1 MMQFP
6 ALVFFFCARVLRL
19 AAVRPSAVV
28 MQSGNSGQPPDLDEV
43 WRDFNRKVNGLFGRK
58 SGGSG
63 GEGEP
68 PAPDM
73 SGKVILL
80 GLAAVVLVW
89 LSSGFFMVQE
99 GQRGVVLRFG
109 KHHSTVGSGLS
120 WRLPYPIDRHEVL
133 DVTQLRS
140 TEIGRGNTDSN
151 SGLLDSYMLTEDENI
166 VDVRFT
172 VQYNLKN
179 PMDYLFNN
187 VDPDL
192 AVEMAAESAVREVVG
207 GVSMDTVLYKDRESI
222 QQAIAR
228 NIQTQLDKYE
238 SGIEVQNVNISNVQ
252 PPERVQA
259 AFNDAIEAGQDR
271 ERSRNLGLAYANNVI
286 PKAKGKAVRMKEDAL
301 AYKAR
306 TVAEAK
312 GQASRFE
319 AVLSEYQDAPKVTR
333 DRLYLDAMRNVYG
346 RSSKVLVDGDGKG
359 SNMLYLPIDK
369 LMERR
374 SAASAGSAATGAAAS
389 SDAGVTAA
397 SGGAAAASS
406 ESVQQSRR
414 DSARSRSRNR

>member
-1 MMQFP
+1 MMQLP
-6 ALVFFFCARVLRL
+6 ALVFSFCLRL
-19 AAVRPSAVV
+19 LRLSAVRLPGGGV
-28 MQSGNSGQPPDLDEV
+28 MQSGNSGQPPDLDEI
-43 WRDFNRKVNGLFGRK
+43 WRDINRRINAMFGRK
-58 SGGSG
+58 NAAGSG
-63 GEGEP
+63 GDDGQP

-73 SGKVILL
+73 SGKIIML
-80 GLAAVVLVW
+80 GLGVLLLVW
-89 LSSGFFMVQE
+89 LSSGLFMVQE

-109 KHHSTVGSGLS
+109 KHHATVGSGLN
-120 WRLPYPIDRHEVL
+120 WRLPYPVDRHEVL

-228 NIQTQLDKYE
+228 NIQTQLDKYA

-271 ERSRNLGLAYANNVI
+271 ERSRNLGLAYANNVL

-306 TVAEAK
+306 TVAEAR
-312 GQASRFE
+312 GQANRFA
-319 AVLSEYQDAPKVTR
+319 AVLSEYTAAPKVTR
-333 DRLYLDAMRNVYG
+333 DRLYLDAMSNVYG
-346 RSSKVLVDGDGKG
+346 RSSKVLVDGDGSG
-359 SNMLYLPIDK
+359 NNMLYLPIDK
-369 LMERR
+369 LLENHN
-374 SAASAGSAATGAAAS
+374 AAAVARAAANAETPADAVTGA
-389 SDAGVTAA
+389 TAD
-397 SGGAAAASS
+397 SGST
-406 ESVQQSRR
+406 QQSRR
-414 DSARSRSRNR
+414 DAARSRNRGR